1 MKPTIF
7 RRIRRHPAGRE
18 AASFNKDKQQE
29 KTFFGEFSQDPFFK
43 PLNGISG
50 QPAVQLKT
58 SGAVNEVVPIQ
69 RIEEKKEDDK
79 KVHRQAEEEKDKVQ
93 KKSQNPEE
101 EEKVQKKEEK
111 EHLNRQPE
119 DKEEE
124 KVQKKENE
132 REEEDKIQK
141 KGEEKDDKNDK
152 AKLQRKESSTS
163 STGTSVNYINS
174 INGKG
179 NQLSADTNAFF
190 SSRLGYDFSD
200 VKIHTDKEAAD
211 SAKELNAK
219 AYTVQNNI
227 VFNEGQFNTNTTEG
241 KKLMA
246 HELAHVVQQGSS
258 KKEKEQTVNNNLGS
272 HANGSA
278 IQRMPLLNAA
288 AEKAAIAH
296 NRKLFDNKSV
306 MIIQLITG
314 SKVDGDMGPLTAE
327 SVAGFQTT
335 NGLAPNGKV
344 DDATLDAL
352 FTNRV
357 TLGRQEHAI
366 QLVVDYNNF
375 DRTDILN
382 FHFDPAIFLSD
393 TVFQPGGLRVVTL
406 GTFAF
411 LSATFLK
418 AIIGIELL
426 KPPPAAPATGPK
438 PTLLSSAKETDAI
451 NYNRVKYKDSRSVRA
466 IQGLVGA
473 TPDGK
478 FGSDTVERVAE
489 FQSTNGISIDGKVG
503 EETLRVIVNQL
514 NAANQQDTAIR
525 LIMDFYNMN
534 TFGALIE
541 IFFDPTL
548 TGANAETPSKD
559 IPGPDIVRV
568 GPSAFTQGYAGLVH
582 TIAHELEHVRQN
594 KLGIADIPLS
604 EFLGESIEI
613 ISKDMPD
620 EDVAGFFDDAG
631 RAMDNWDLM
640 NLSDQ
645 KKNWIRFL
653 SVRNAVRRRF
663 AAATAAEQAIHL
675 VLMTR
680 YNATVKPA

>member
-1 MKPTIF
+1 MKPSTY
-7 RRIRRHPAGRE
+7 RRVRRHPASRE
-18 AASFNKDKQQE
+18 AASFNKEKQQE
-29 KTFFGEFSQDPFFK
+29 QLFFGESSHDPFFK
-43 PLNGISG
+43 PSNGLAAG
-50 QPAVQLKT
+50 QTVQLKAFGSVDQT
-58 SGAVNEVVPIQ
+58 AQIHRVED
-69 RIEEKKEDDK
+69 KKEEESK
-79 KVHRQAEEEKDKVQ
+79 KVQRKPEEEKDKVQ
-93 KKSQNPEE
+93 KKAQNPEE
-101 EEKVQKKEEK
+101 DEKVQKKEEK
-111 EHLNRQPE
+111 
-119 DKEEE
+119 DK
-124 KVQKKENE
+124 
-132 REEEDKIQK
+132 
-141 KGEEKDDKNDK
+141 KDE
-152 AKLQRKESSTS
+152 KLQRKETS
-163 STGTSVNYINS
+163 PSPQATTGNYIS
-174 INGKG
+174 SMNGKG
-179 NQLSADTNAFF
+179 NPLPAQANAFF
-190 SSRLGYDFSD
+190 SSRMGYDFSE
-200 VKIHTDKEAAD
+200 VKVHTDKEAAD
-211 SAKELNAK
+211 SAKDLNAK
-219 AYTVQNNI
+219 AFTVKNNI
-227 VFNEGQFNTNTTEG
+227 VFNEGQYNPESTEG
-241 KKLMA
+241 KRLMA
-246 HELAHVVQQGSS
+246 HELTHVVQQGSS
-258 KKEKEQTVNNNLGS
+258 KKEKKHKANNNLGS
-272 HANGSA
+272 HTNDSTV
-278 IQRMPLLNAA
+278 QRMPLLNAA

-327 SVAGFQTT
+327 SIASFQTA
-335 NGLAPNGKV
+335 NGLVPNGKV
-344 DDATLDAL
+344 DDATLDAM

-382 FHFDPAIFLSD
+382 FHFDPAIILAD
-393 TVFQPGGLRVVTL
+393 TVFQPGGMRVVTL

-418 AIIGIELL
+418 AIIEIELL
-426 KPPPAAPATGPK
+426 KTPPAVPAIGPK
-438 PTLLSSAKETDAI
+438 PTLLSSMKETSAI
-451 NYNRVKYKDSRSVRA
+451 SYNRIKYQDSRAIRA

-473 TPDGK
+473 TPNGK
-478 FGSDTVERVAE
+478 FDSDTVERVAD

-503 EETLRVIVNQL
+503 EQTLRVIVTQL

-525 LIMDFYNMN
+525 LIMDFYDMN

-559 IPGPDIVRV
+559 IPGPDIVKI

-640 NLSDQ
+640 KLPDQ
-645 KKNWIRFL
+645 KQNWIRFL
-653 SVRNAVRRRF
+653 AVRNAVRRRF

-680 YNATVKPA
+680 YNATVKPS

>member
-1 MKPTIF
+1 MKPTIY
-7 RRIRRHPAGRE
+7 RRVRRHPASRE
-18 AASFNKDKQQE
+18 AASFNKEKQQE
-29 KTFFGEFSQDPFFK
+29 QAFFGETSHDPFFK
-43 PLNGISG
+43 PSNGMGAEQTI
-50 QPAVQLKT
+50 QLKA
-58 SGAVNEVVPIQ
+58 SGLVNEAAQIH
-69 RIEEKKEDDK
+69 RMEDKKEEDK
-79 KVHRQAEEEKDKVQ
+79 KVQRKSEEEKDKVQ

-101 EEKVQKKEEK
+101 EEKVQKKT
-111 EHLNRQPE
+111 NDP
-119 DKEEE
+119 EEE
-124 KVQKKENE
+124 KDKKEE
-132 REEEDKIQK
+132 SKI
-141 KGEEKDDKNDK
+141 
-152 AKLQRKESSTS
+152 QRKETSNSPQST
-163 STGTSVNYINS
+163 TGNYISS

-179 NQLSADTNAFF
+179 NQLPADTNSFF
-190 SSRLGYDFSD
+190 SFRMGYDFSD
-200 VKIHTDKEAAD
+200 VKVHTDQEAAD

-219 AYTVQNNI
+219 AYTLKNNI
-227 VFNEGQFNTNTTEG
+227 VFNEGQYNPESAEG
-241 KKLMA
+241 KRLMA

-258 KKEKEQTVNNNLGS
+258 KKEKEQTANNNLGS
-272 HANGSA
+272 HTNGSTV
-278 IQRMPLLNAA
+278 QRMPLLNAV
-288 AEKAAIAH
+288 AEKAAITH

-327 SVAGFQTT
+327 SIASFQTA
-335 NGLAPNGKV
+335 NGLAAIGKV

-352 FTNRV
+352 FTNRI

-375 DRTDILN
+375 DRTDVLN
-382 FHFDPAIFLSD
+382 FHFDPAIILSD
-393 TVFQPGGLRVVTL
+393 TVFQPGGMRVVTL

-411 LSATFLK
+411 LSSTFLK

-426 KPPPAAPATGPK
+426 KTPPAVPAIGPK
-438 PTLLSSAKETDAI
+438 PTLLSSVKETSAI
-451 NYNRVKYKDSRSVRA
+451 SYNRLKYQDSRAVRA

-473 TPDGK
+473 TPNGK
-478 FGSDTVERVAE
+478 FDSDTVERVAD

-503 EETLRVIVNQL
+503 EETLGVIVPQL

-559 IPGPDIVRV
+559 IPGPDIVKV
-568 GPSAFTQGYAGLVH
+568 GPSAFAQGYAGLVH

-604 EFLGESIEI
+604 EFLGEAIEI

-620 EDVAGFFDDAG
+620 EDVAGFFNDAG

-640 NLSDQ
+640 KLPDQ
-645 KKNWIRFL
+645 KKNWIKFL
-653 SVRNAVRRRF
+653 AVRNAVRRRF
-663 AAATAAEQAIHL
+663 AAATAAEQTIHL
-675 VLMTR
+675 ALMTR
-680 YNATVKPA
+680 YNATVKPS

>member
-1 MKPTIF
+1 MKPTIY
-7 RRIRRHPAGRE
+7 RRVRRHPASRE
-18 AASFNKDKQQE
+18 ATSFNKEKQQE
-29 KTFFGEFSQDPFFK
+29 QAFFGETSHDPFFK
-43 PLNGISG
+43 PSNGMEAG
-50 QPAVQLKT
+50 QTVQLKAF
-58 SGAVNEVVPIQ
+58 GPVNESAQIH
-69 RIEEKKEDDK
+69 RMEDKKEEDQ
-79 KVHRQAEEEKDKVQ
+79 KVHRKPEEKEEEKVQ
-93 KKSQNPEE
+93 KKAIDEE
-101 EEKVQKKEEK
+101 KEEKVQKKEEK
-111 EHLNRQPE
+111 KDE
-119 DKEEE
+119 DKVMKKEEE
-124 KVQKKENE
+124 KDKKEE
-132 REEEDKIQK
+132 S
-141 KGEEKDDKNDK
+141 
-152 AKLQRKESSTS
+152 KLQRKESSASPQPT
-163 STGTSVNYINS
+163 TGNYIS
-174 INGKG
+174 SMSGKG
-179 NQLSADTNAFF
+179 NQLPADANAFF
-190 SSRLGYDFSD
+190 SSRMGYDFSD
-200 VKIHTDKEAAD
+200 VKVHTDREAAD

-219 AYTVQNNI
+219 AYTVKNNI
-227 VFNEGQFNTNTTEG
+227 VFNEGQFDTKSSEG

-246 HELAHVVQQGSS
+246 HELTHVVQQGSS
-258 KKEKEQTVNNNLGS
+258 KKEKERTANNNLGS
-272 HANGSA
+272 HTNDSTV
-278 IQRMPLLNAA
+278 QRMPLLNAV

-327 SVAGFQTT
+327 SIASFQTA
-335 NGLAPNGKV
+335 NGLVPNGKV
-344 DDATLDAL
+344 DDATLDAM

-382 FHFDPAIFLSD
+382 FHFDPAIILAD
-393 TVFQPGGLRVVTL
+393 TVFQPGGMRVVTL

-418 AIIGIELL
+418 AIIEIELL
-426 KPPPAAPATGPK
+426 KTPPAVPAIGPK
-438 PTLLSSAKETDAI
+438 PTLLSSMKETSAI
-451 NYNRVKYKDSRSVRA
+451 SYNRIKYQDSRAIRA

-473 TPDGK
+473 TPNGK
-478 FGSDTVERVAE
+478 FDSDTVERVAD

-503 EETLRVIVNQL
+503 EQTLRVIVTQL

-525 LIMDFYNMN
+525 LIMDFYDMN

-559 IPGPDIVRV
+559 IPGPDIVKI

-640 NLSDQ
+640 KLPDQ
-645 KKNWIRFL
+645 KKNWIKFL
-653 SVRNAVRRRF
+653 AVRNAVRRRF
-663 AAATAAEQAIHL
+663 AAATAAEKVIHL
-675 VLMTR
+675 VLMIR
-680 YNATVKPA
+680 YNATVKPS

>member
-1 MKPTIF
+1 MKPTIY
-7 RRIRRHPAGRE
+7 RRVRRHPASRE
-18 AASFNKDKQQE
+18 TASFNKDKQQE
-29 KTFFGEFSQDPFFK
+29 QTFFGESRHDPFFK
-43 PLNGISG
+43 PSNGMEAG
-50 QPAVQLKT
+50 QTVQLKT
-58 SGAVNEVVPIQ
+58 SDPVNETA
-69 RIEEKKEDDK
+69 RIHRMEDKKEEDQ
-79 KVHRQAEEEKDKVQ
+79 KVHRKSEEKEEEKVQ
-93 KKSQNPEE
+93 KKAIDEE
-101 EEKVQKKEEK
+101 KEEKVQKKEEK
-111 EHLNRQPE
+111 KDE
-119 DKEEE
+119 DKVMKKEEE
-124 KVQKKENE
+124 KDKKEE
-132 REEEDKIQK
+132 S
-141 KGEEKDDKNDK
+141 
-152 AKLQRKESSTS
+152 KLQRKESSASPQPT
-163 STGTSVNYINS
+163 TGNYIS
-174 INGKG
+174 SMNGKG
-179 NQLSADTNAFF
+179 NQLPADANAFF
-190 SSRLGYDFSD
+190 SSRMGYDFSD
-200 VKIHTDKEAAD
+200 VKVHTDREAAD

-219 AYTVQNNI
+219 AYTVKNNI
-227 VFNEGQFNTNTTEG
+227 VFNEGQYNPESTEG
-241 KKLMA
+241 KRLMA
-246 HELAHVVQQGSS
+246 HELTHVVQQGSS
-258 KKEKEQTVNNNLGS
+258 KKEKERKANNNLGS
-272 HANGSA
+272 HTNDSTV
-278 IQRMPLLNAA
+278 QRMPLLNAV

-327 SVAGFQTT
+327 SIASFQTA
-335 NGLAPNGKV
+335 NGLVPDGKV

-375 DRTDILN
+375 DRTDVLN
-382 FHFDPAIFLSD
+382 FHFDPAIILSD
-393 TVFQPGGLRVVTL
+393 TVFQPGGMRVVTL
-406 GTFAF
+406 GVFAF

-426 KPPPAAPATGPK
+426 KTPPAVPALGPK
-438 PTLLSSAKETDAI
+438 PTLLSSMKETSAI
-451 NYNRVKYKDSRSVRA
+451 SYNRIKYQDSRAVRA

-473 TPDGK
+473 TPNGK
-478 FGSDTVERVAE
+478 FDSDTVERVAD

-503 EETLRVIVNQL
+503 EQTLGVIVTQL
-514 NAANQQDTAIR
+514 NVANQQDTAIR

-559 IPGPDIVRV
+559 IPGPDIVKI
-568 GPSAFTQGYAGLVH
+568 GPSAFAQGYAGLVH

-640 NLSDQ
+640 KLPDQ
-645 KKNWIRFL
+645 KKNWIKFL
-653 SVRNAVRRRF
+653 AVRNAVRRRF
-663 AAATAAEQAIHL
+663 AAATAAEKLIHL

-680 YNATVKPA
+680 YNATVKPS

>member
-1 MKPTIF
+1 MKPTIY
-7 RRIRRHPAGRE
+7 RRVRRHPASRE
-18 AASFNKDKQQE
+18 TASFNKDKLQE
-29 KTFFGEFSQDPFFK
+29 QAFFGETSHDPFFK
-43 PLNGISG
+43 PSNGMGAEQTLQLKASS
-50 QPAVQLKT
+50 PMNEAVQIHRM
-58 SGAVNEVVPIQ
+58 ED
-69 RIEEKKEDDK
+69 KKEEDQ
-79 KVHRQAEEEKDKVQ
+79 KVQRKSEEEKDKVQ
-93 KKSQNPEE
+93 KKAQNP
-101 EEKVQKKEEK
+101 
-111 EHLNRQPE
+111 
-119 DKEEE
+119 
-124 KVQKKENE
+124 
-132 REEEDKIQK
+132 EEEDKIQK
-141 KGEEKDDKNDK
+141 KEEKKEEEKVMKKEEEKDDKK
-152 AKLQRKESSTS
+152 EESKLQRKETS
-163 STGTSVNYINS
+163 ASPQPATGNYINS
-174 INGKG
+174 MNGKG
-179 NQLSADTNAFF
+179 NQLPADANSFF
-190 SSRLGYDFSD
+190 SSRMGYDFSD
-200 VKIHTDKEAAD
+200 VKVHTDREAAD

-219 AYTVQNNI
+219 AYTVKNNI
-227 VFNEGQFNTNTTEG
+227 VFNEGQFDTKSSEG

-246 HELAHVVQQGSS
+246 HELTHVVQQGSS
-258 KKEKEQTVNNNLGS
+258 KKEKERTVNNNLGS
-272 HANGSA
+272 HTNDSTV
-278 IQRMPLLNAA
+278 QRMPLLNAV

-314 SKVDGDMGPLTAE
+314 IKVDGDMGPLTAE
-327 SVAGFQTT
+327 SIASFQTA
-335 NGLAPNGKV
+335 NGLVPNGKV

-382 FHFDPAIFLSD
+382 FHFDPAIILSD
-393 TVFQPGGLRVVTL
+393 TVFQPGGMRVVTL

-411 LSATFLK
+411 LSSTFLK

-426 KPPPAAPATGPK
+426 KTPPAVPAIGPK
-438 PTLLSSAKETDAI
+438 PTLLSSAKETSAI
-451 NYNRVKYKDSRSVRA
+451 SYNRIKYQDSRAVRA

-473 TPDGK
+473 TPNGK
-478 FGSDTVERVAE
+478 FDSDTVERVAD

-503 EETLRVIVNQL
+503 EETLGVIVPQL
-514 NAANQQDTAIR
+514 NVANHQDTAIS

-559 IPGPDIVRV
+559 IPGPDIVKI
-568 GPSAFTQGYAGLVH
+568 GPSAFAQGYAGLVH

-640 NLSDQ
+640 KLPDQ
-645 KKNWIRFL
+645 KKNWIKFL
-653 SVRNAVRRRF
+653 AVRNAVRSRF
-663 AAATAAEQAIHL
+663 AAATAAEKAIHL

-680 YNATVKPA
+680 YNSTVKPS